1 MCHSDDTTAITERL
15 LKSYTEAKPRV
26 FNRVMSIYVKVSD
39 DFDCK
44 VK

>member
-1 MCHSDDTTAITERL
+1 MCHSDDSTAITECL
-15 LKSYTEAKPRV
+15 LKSYAEAKARV

-39 DFDCK
+39 NFDCK